1 MILFTELYLIENKSY
16 YSPKFVLYIKNSWH
30 VLVIKPIA
38 FYCQSKILNCNA
50 LKYTVFYEDKQY
62 TSQFPFNISNFVFIC
77 VNTFCMFCVGWT
89 WAWSSGSWPSRWAPN
104 PWGSQGGPGGR
115 SLRGPWGGS
124 SSRPW
129 GTARQG
135 KFTR

>member
-1 MILFTELYLIENKSY
+1 MILFNELYLNKKT
-16 YSPKFVLYIKNSWH
+16 PNLMVPPLIHETF
-30 VLVIKPIA
+30 VIKQIKFDNQCYSTA
-38 FYCQSKILNCNA
+38 ELGNVQFSFEY
-50 LKYTVFYEDKQY
+50 KYTVV
-62 TSQFPFNISNFVFIC
+62 SLNIPNFVFIC